1 MLVSDGW
8 PPKLGDRSVH
18 DIQSKIVLIVGGT
31 AGIGFAA
38 AKAFASEGAV
48 IVLAGRNSDRGKLA
62 IEALSVLCKEAA
74 FIQCD
79 IGDASAVDRL
89 LGLTIEQF
97 GKVDCAVN
105 SAGYDFKPSRA
116 HELRSQSASDQLAI
130 DFTGVFSCM
139 RAEIKAMLPRG
150 GGTIVNV
157 ASTTGLTGTPMAAL
171 YSAAKH
177 AVVGLTRSTAKEYIA
192 DGIRINAV
200 CPGVTDTPRRERR
213 TAHLDESE
221 VFKLKREVAQEI
233 PIGRAARADEI
244 EQAILWLSS
253 PSSSYVVGHS
263 LVIDGGLTA

>member
-1 MLVSDGW
+1 MHK
-8 PPKLGDRSVH
+8 P
-18 DIQSKIVLIVGGT
+18 QSRIVLVVGGT
-31 AGIGFAA
+31 TGIGFAA

-48 IVLAGRNSDRGKLA
+48 IVLAGRNPERGLLA
-62 IEALSVLCKEAA
+62 GEELKSMAAEAA

-79 IGDASAVDRL
+79 VGDPSSVDRL
-89 LGLTIEQF
+89 LIAAVERF

-105 SAGYDFKPSRA
+105 SAGYDFKPTRA
-116 HELRSQSASDQLAI
+116 HEVQSQAVSDQLAV

-139 RAEIKAMLPRG
+139 RAEIAAMLPRG

-157 ASTTGLTGTPMAAL
+157 ASTTGLTGTPTAAL

-177 AVVGLTRSTAKEYIA
+177 AVIGLTRSAAREYIA

-213 TAHLDESE
+213 TAHLGEGE
-221 VFKLKREVAQEI
+221 ILRTKEELVREI
-233 PIGRAARADEI
+233 PIGRAASADEI
-244 EQAILWLSS
+244 AQAILWLSS

-263 LVIDGGLTA
+263 LVVDGGLTA

>member
-1 MLVSDGW
+1 MYDL
-8 PPKLGDRSVH
+8 
-18 DIQSKIVLIVGGT
+18 QSKIVLIVGGT
-31 AGIGFAA
+31 AGIGLAA

-48 IVLAGRNSDRGKLA
+48 IVLAGRNSDGGALA
-62 IEALSVLCKEAA
+62 KEELKGSGNEAT

-79 IGDASAVDRL
+79 VADPSSVDRL
-89 LGLTIEQF
+89 LNLTIEQF
-97 GKVDCAVN
+97 GKIDCAVN
-105 SAGYDFKPSRA
+105 SAGYDFKPARA
-116 HELRSQSASDQLAI
+116 HELQSQSVSDQLAT

-139 RAEIKAMLPRG
+139 RAEVAAMLPHG
-150 GGTIVNV
+150 SGTIVNV

-177 AVVGLTRSTAKEYIA
+177 AVIGLTRSTAKEYIA

-213 TAHLDESE
+213 TAHLTGKEILSLRE
-221 VFKLKREVAQEI
+221 EVAREI

-244 EQAILWLSS
+244 AQAILWLSS

>member
-1 MLVSDGW
+1 MVVSTER
-8 PPKLGDRSVH
+8 PPRLGEETLY

-31 AGIGFAA
+31 DGIGLAT
-38 AKAFASEGAV
+38 AKAFAAEDAV
-48 IVLAGRNSDRGKLA
+48 IVLAGRNTERGRRAK
-62 IEALSVLCKEAA
+62 EALNGLGREAT

-79 IGDASAVDRL
+79 VGDPSAVDRL
-89 LGLTIEQF
+89 LNLTIEQF

-116 HELRSQSASDQLAI
+116 HELQSQSVSDQLAI

-139 RAEIKAMLPRG
+139 RAEVTAMLPRG

-157 ASTTGLTGTPMAAL
+157 ASTTGLSGTPTAAL

-177 AVVGLTRSTAKEYIA
+177 AVIGLTRSTAREYIA

-200 CPGVTDTPRRERR
+200 CPGITDTSRRERG

-221 VFKLKREVAQEI
+221 LFKLKVEVASEI
-233 PIGRAARADEI
+233 PIGRVARADEI
-244 EQAILWLSS
+244 AQAILWLSS

-263 LVIDGGLTA
+263 LVVDGGLTA

>member
-1 MLVSDGW
+1 MYEF
-8 PPKLGDRSVH
+8 
-18 DIQSKIVLIVGGT
+18 QSKIVLIIGGT
-31 AGIGFAA
+31 SGIGLAT

-48 IVLAGRNSDRGKLA
+48 IILAGRNPERGFLA
-62 IEALSVLCKEAA
+62 KEELANMGAEAT

-79 IGDASAVDRL
+79 VGDPSSVDGL
-89 LGLTIEQF
+89 LTVVAERF

-105 SAGYDFKPSRA
+105 STGYDFKPTRM
-116 HELRSQSASDQLAI
+116 HEVQSQAVSDQLAT

-139 RAEIKAMLPRG
+139 RAEIAAMLSRG

-157 ASTTGLTGTPMAAL
+157 ASTTGLSGVPTATL

-177 AVVGLTRSTAKEYIA
+177 AVIGLTRSAAKEYIT

-213 TAHLDESE
+213 TAHLSESE
-221 VFKLKREVAQEI
+221 VLKIKEDMVREI
-233 PIGRAARADEI
+233 PIGRAASAGEI
-244 EQAILWLSS
+244 AQAILWLSS
-253 PSSSYVVGHS
+253 NLSSYVVGHS